1 MTSRRRFIELVP
13 VAGTALLWSH
23 TASAQTSH
31 LEEND
36 PHALVLGYVADAAR
50 ADAKKF
56 PKFVPGAICGGC
68 EFYLAKPSEPW
79 GPCTIFPRK
88 LVAAKGWCDAF
99 AKRPDKAS
107 R

>member
-13 VAGTALLWSH
+13 VAGTALLWGPAADAQ
-23 TASAQTSH
+23 ASR
-31 LEEND
+31 LEESD
-36 PHALVLGYVADAAR
+36 PRAAAVGYVADAAR
-50 ADAKKF
+50 VDAKKF
-56 PKFVPGAICGGC
+56 PKYVAGSVCTGC

-88 LVAAKGWCDAF
+88 LVAGRGWCDAF
-99 AKRPDKAS
+99 ATRRA